1 MVYCFYRS
9 LLPENCREAYD
20 KLRRGLLD
28 LDTEIDMG
36 RVDSG
41 MLNTIMNYVIND
53 EPIVYYCDS
62 FSFT

>member
-28 LDTEIDMG
+28 LDIEIDMG

-41 MLNTIMNYVIND
+41 MLNAIMNYVIND
-53 EPIVYYCDS
+53 
-62 FSFT
+62 